1 MSVNILGPLST
12 DDLESVL
19 DACDLD
25 ELTEVIRLA
34 AKLLELKISDQRYD
48 YERQMQDI
56 VDDIDPKR
64 DAIWKGKT

>member
-25 ELTEVIRLA
+25 ELIEIIRLSG
-34 AKLLELKISDQRYD
+34 KLLELKISDQRFA
-48 YERQMQDI
+48 YEQQMQDI
-56 VDDIDPKR
+56 ADDLDPKR
-64 DAIWKGKT
+64 DAIWKKES

>member
-25 ELTEVIRLA
+25 ELIEIIRLSG
-34 AKLLELKISDQRYD
+34 KLLELKISDQRFAY
-48 YERQMQDI
+48 
-56 VDDIDPKR
+56 
-64 DAIWKGKT
+64 